1 MWTGLH
7 ADTDL
12 NIFAGALY
20 RAHPVMASEGN
31 RLTSYLQTFGQRAEQ
46 HQMGQSPQSSRH
58 RERLLSARQR
68 SEKAGIPVRSHPYSK
83 PTPCVANNPRTA
95 RLFTRSIC
103 HHISLSFSCTA
114 TQHRIFTVLF
124 RNAVFQHKSFAGGKK
139 KKKKDAEDARP

>member
-95 RLFTRSIC
+95 RLIIYAQHMPSYFPQLLLYC
-103 HHISLSFSCTA
+103 NV
-114 TQHRIFTVLF
+114 TQDLYGIV
-124 RNAVFQHKSFAGGKK
+124 S
-139 KKKKDAEDARP
+139 